1 MKHNL
6 NNMPSYSGLHYI
18 MSQQFTP
25 RFRVEE
31 QYAQIEEDFDI
42 NDSILADEAM
52 ELEEENDYLSDR
64 QLQEYEETFRIIT
77 RQNLEE

>member
-25 RFRVEE
+25 RFRAEE

-77 RQNLEE
+77 RQSLEE